1 MLGKMQWT
9 GDCDMGKRDRG
20 VSDCGDQKEIPGK
33 GGDNMKRIRNII
45 TYFNDDTSITRDALV
60 ASLLGV
66 AMLFVASVL
75 VR

>member
-1 MLGKMQWT
+1 MQWS
-9 GDCDMGKRDRG
+9 GDCALGKRDRG
-20 VSDCGDQKEIPGK
+20 VSNCSDKEAFSGE

-66 AMLFVASVL
+66 AMLAAAAVL